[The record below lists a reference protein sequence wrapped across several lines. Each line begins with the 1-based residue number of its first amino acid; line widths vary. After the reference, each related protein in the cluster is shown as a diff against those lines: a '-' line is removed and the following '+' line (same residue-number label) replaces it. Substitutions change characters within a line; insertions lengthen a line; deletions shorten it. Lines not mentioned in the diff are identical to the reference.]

1 MMMASQS
8 SLIQLHQTL
17 LCLMELSWCNKC
29 LTSLLTNLTYQP
41 PHQPHL
47 QATSPTTLPTSSPT
61 SLTSHL
67 TNHLTNLLTNLTYQP
82 PHQPPVPAGDKP
94 GAAPTPSVLQN
105 ALYISRLKYL
115 ALYASSICL
124 QPGLFTSSQF

>member
-1 MMMASQS
+1 MLTPSCSLQRHLGCHKCSKIRLSHKNQTPIQHLWWEMMMASQS

-47 QATSPTTLPTSSPT
+47 PATSPTTLPTSSHT
-61 SLTSHL
+61 CLTTH
-67 TNHLTNLLTNLTYQP
+67 HTNL
-82 PHQPPVPAGDKP
+82 H
-94 GAAPTPSVLQN
+94 
-105 ALYISRLKYL
+105 
-115 ALYASSICL
+115 
-124 QPGLFTSSQF
+124 

>member
-1 MMMASQS
+1 MRTGKS
-8 SLIQLHQTL
+8 SHY
-17 LCLMELSWCNKC
+17 SR
-29 LTSLLTNLTYQP
+29 TSNLRGGIVVTSIYQP
-41 PHQPHL
+41 PHQPRL
-47 QATSPTTLPTSSPT
+47 PATSPT